1 MAKAKRKMSKIL
13 GFLIAVMVWPL
24 ASASGTTLDKTW
36 QTGLFCQSVFPDRAL
51 DNFFVIDVQKNLMLV
66 ASFNDDRVSFDA
78 PPIGLSKTPD
88 ELLNRKSGLTLNRKT
103 LQMKWR
109 NQKSQC
115 QIKSVDELNELAQAH
130 LNYLLGDNK
139 I

>member
-1 MAKAKRKMSKIL
+1 MSKIL
-13 GFLIAVMVWPL
+13 GFLIAIMVWPF
-24 ASASGTTLDKTW
+24 AGASGTTLDKTW

-51 DNFFVIDVQKNLMLV
+51 DNFFVIDVQKSLMLV

-88 ELLNRKSGLTLNRKT
+88 KLNRKSGLTLNRKT

-109 NQKSQC
+109 IRKASA
-115 QIKSVDELNELAQAH
+115 K
-130 LNYLLGDNK
+130 
-139 I
+139 

>member
-1 MAKAKRKMSKIL
+1 MHKSLVCIL
-13 GFLIAVMVWPL
+13 FIIAWPH
-24 ASASGTTLDKTW
+24 ASITATTLDKVW
-36 QTGLFCQSVFPDRAL
+36 HTGLFCQSVFPDRAL
-51 DNFFVIDVQKNLMLV
+51 DNFFVIDVQKSQMLV

-78 PPIGLSKTPD
+78 PPISLSKTPD
-88 ELLNRKSGLTLNRKT
+88 ELVNRKSGLTLNRKT

-115 QIKSVDELNELAQAH
+115 QIKSVDELNALAQAH
-130 LNYLLGDNK
+130 LTYLLSDNK

>member
-1 MAKAKRKMSKIL
+1 MYKIL
-13 GFLIAVMVWPL
+13 VCLIAVMVWPI
-24 ASASGTTLDKTW
+24 AGATTTTLDKVW
-36 QTGLFCQSVFPDRAL
+36 KTGLFCQSVFPDRAL
-51 DNFFVIDVQKNLMLV
+51 DNFFVIDVQKSRMLV

-88 ELLNRKSGLTLNRKT
+88 ELVNRKSGLTLNRKT

>member
-1 MAKAKRKMSKIL
+1 
-13 GFLIAVMVWPL
+13 
-24 ASASGTTLDKTW
+24 
-36 QTGLFCQSVFPDRAL
+36 
-51 DNFFVIDVQKNLMLV
+51 MLV
-66 ASFNDDRVSFDA
+66 ASFNDDRVSFDT

-88 ELLNRKSGLTLNRKT
+88 ELVNRKSGLTLNRKT

-115 QIKSVDELNELAQAH
+115 QIKSVDELNELAEAH
-130 LNYLLGDNK
+130 LKYLLGDNK

>member
-1 MAKAKRKMSKIL
+1 MRRLLIWLVMILAAAHTTATAK
-13 GFLIAVMVWPL
+13 
-24 ASASGTTLDKTW
+24 TLDKVW

-51 DNFFVIDVQKNLMLV
+51 DNFFVIDNQKSRILV
-66 ASFNDDRVSFDA
+66 ASFNNDKVSFDS
-78 PPIGLSKTPD
+78 PPIKLDKTPVELVNRKTGLS
-88 ELLNRKSGLTLNRKT
+88 LNRKT

-115 QIKSVDELNELAQAH
+115 QIKSVGELNDLAEAH
-130 LNYLLGDNK
+130 LIYLLSDNK

>member
-1 MAKAKRKMSKIL
+1 MYRL
-13 GFLIAVMVWPL
+13 LVCLIATVIWPL
-24 ASASGTTLDKTW
+24 AGATATTLEKVW

-51 DNFFVIDVQKNLMLV
+51 DSFFLIDVQKSKMLV
-66 ASFNDDRVSFDA
+66 ASFNNDKVSFDSA
-78 PPIGLSKTPD
+78 PIKLSKTPD
-88 ELLNRKSGLTLNRKT
+88 ELVNRKSGLTLNRKT

-115 QIKSVDELNELAQAH
+115 QIRTAEELNVLAQAH
-130 LNYLLGDNK
+130 LTYLLSDNK

>member
-1 MAKAKRKMSKIL
+1 MAKAKSKMSKIL
-13 GFLIAVMVWPL
+13 GFLIAIMVWPF
-24 ASASGTTLDKTW
+24 AGASGTTLDKTW

-51 DNFFVIDVQKNLMLV
+51 DNFFVIDVQKSLMLV

>member
-1 MAKAKRKMSKIL
+1 MLRSLVCL
-13 GFLIAVMVWPL
+13 GALIAWPI
-24 ASASGTTLDKTW
+24 AEMTATTLDKVW

-51 DNFFVIDVQKNLMLV
+51 DNFFVIDDQKSRMLV

-78 PPIGLSKTPD
+78 PPISLSKTPD
-88 ELLNRKSGLTLNRKT
+88 ELVNRKSGLTLNRKT

-115 QIKSVDELNELAQAH
+115 QIKSVDELNTLAQSH
-130 LNYLLGDNK
+130 LTYLLGDNK